1 MSKHWRPDDNVV
13 RGRFGSRGRQRSRGD
28 WLRPAAYAAPVGFEP
43 DAQRGRG
50 QRGRV
55 HLGSLLVIGFMV
67 GATAALEFVPAG
79 WLGGVAAQGTTE
91 TPRG

>member
-13 RGRFGSRGRQRSRGD
+13 RGRGPRRRGRAGGD
-28 WLRPAAYAAPVGFEP
+28 WLRPGAYAAPVGFEP

-67 GATAALEFVPAG
+67 GATAALEFVPSG
-79 WLGGVAAQGTTE
+79 WLGGVSAQGAVQTNN
-91 TPRG
+91 R